1 MTTPRARRLTELA
14 LWALVAAAMVVL
26 MYESVKPVDA
36 ESLAARS
43 DKVAHAL
50 AYGAFACIV
59 LAAARVGSGWSVGR
73 AALVAFAWATGYGA
87 VAEIIQASVGRVAD
101 VWDALANA
109 LGAGIVALA
118 FVRLAVWRRRRG
130 GG

>member
-1 MTTPRARRLTELA
+1 MTVRARRFIRIG

-26 MYESVKPVDA
+26 MYESVKPADA
-36 ESLAARS
+36 ESLAAKS

-59 LAAARVGSGWSVGR
+59 LAAARAGSGWSAGR

-87 VAEIIQASVGRVAD
+87 LAEIIQAFVGRVAD
-101 VWDALANA
+101 VWDGLANA
-109 LGAGIVALA
+109 VGAGLVALA
-118 FVRLAVWRRRRG
+118 FVRLAAWRRQG